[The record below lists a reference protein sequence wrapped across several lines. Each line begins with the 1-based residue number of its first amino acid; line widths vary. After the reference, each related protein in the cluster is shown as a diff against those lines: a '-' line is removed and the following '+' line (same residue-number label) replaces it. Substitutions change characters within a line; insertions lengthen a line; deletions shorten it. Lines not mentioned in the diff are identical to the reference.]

1 MLDEFHTHAR
11 ARTHTHTHTQM
22 HTDMHINTGTETS
35 FRCQSRSAFGS
46 FVKESLVEYDEDKDA
61 VLNVRRVKTNA
72 SLHIRNYP
80 ALNPCAVK

>member
-1 MLDEFHTHAR
+1 M
-11 ARTHTHTHTQM
+11 HTHTQM
-22 HTDMHINTGTETS
+22 HTHMHINTGTETS